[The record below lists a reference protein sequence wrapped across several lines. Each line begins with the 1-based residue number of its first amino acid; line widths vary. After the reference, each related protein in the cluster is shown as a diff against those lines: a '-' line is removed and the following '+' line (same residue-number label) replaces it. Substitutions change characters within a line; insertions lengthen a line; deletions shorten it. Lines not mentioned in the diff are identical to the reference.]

1 MIRIGA
7 LVLWATL
14 LATPAMADA
23 PPEPPGYRLENYRSP
38 TPRTL
43 AGAGTLTADEA
54 AALWTRKGAVFID
67 VMLQPPR
74 PGNLPA
80 ETLWR
85 PPPRDSIP
93 GAVWLPNVGFG
104 EIAPETDAYFRRGL
118 AHATDNDP
126 SRPIVLFCM
135 RDCWMSWNA
144 AKRAMSYGYTSV
156 YWFAD
161 GTDGWK
167 ESGLDLA
174 RVAPAP

>member
-1 MIRIGA
+1 MIRIGC
-7 LVLWATL
+7 LMLCATL
-14 LATPAMADA
+14 LMVPAWAEA
-23 PPEPPGYRLENYRSP
+23 PPEPAGYRLENYRSP

-43 AGAGTLTADEA
+43 AGATTLAADEA
-54 AALWTRKGAVFID
+54 AALWRQKGAVFID
-67 VMLQPPR
+67 VMPQPPR
-74 PGNLPA
+74 PATLPA

-93 GAVWLPNVGFG
+93 GAIWLPNVGFG
-104 EIAPETDAYFRRGL
+104 EIAPETEAYFRRGL

-135 RDCWMSWNA
+135 RNCWMSWNA
-144 AKRAMSYGYTSV
+144 AKRALTYGYTSV

-174 RVAPAP
+174 RVAPTP